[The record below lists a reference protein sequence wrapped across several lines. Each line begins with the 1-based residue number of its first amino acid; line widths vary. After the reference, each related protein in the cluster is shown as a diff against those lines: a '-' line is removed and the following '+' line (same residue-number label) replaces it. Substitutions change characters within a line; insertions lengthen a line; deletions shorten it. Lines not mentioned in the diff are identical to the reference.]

1 MLEVKNLSFS
11 YDGVN
16 KILENISLSL
26 EDNKT
31 IAILGESGIGKTTLF
46 NLIAGILP
54 YTEGEILI
62 NGERSSLGGEVSYM
76 LQKDM
81 LFEHKTVVENIALPL
96 IINKVKKKKAIDE
109 ALALLEAFN
118 LQNRAYS
125 YPRDLSGGMQ
135 QRVALLRTYMFK
147 RKIILLDEAFNS
159 IDTFTKAKIYEWYA
173 EVSKELE
180 LSTILITHNIEEALL
195 LSDKIY
201 VLKSRPAKIAL
212 ELSIDLPKNRNFD
225 QIFDSKFIEYRKIV
239 YDAITK

>member
-96 IINKVKKKKAIDE
+96 IINKVKKKK
-109 ALALLEAFN
+109 L
-118 LQNRAYS
+118 
-125 YPRDLSGGMQ
+125 
-135 QRVALLRTYMFK
+135 
-147 RKIILLDEAFNS
+147 
-159 IDTFTKAKIYEWYA
+159 
-173 EVSKELE
+173 
-180 LSTILITHNIEEALL
+180 
-195 LSDKIY
+195 
-201 VLKSRPAKIAL
+201 
-212 ELSIDLPKNRNFD
+212 
-225 QIFDSKFIEYRKIV
+225 
-239 YDAITK
+239 